1 MRGKRIP
8 CLLPVEKQVMRNP
21 LDIIDALH
29 KKALLENSGVNPDA
43 LQLPPWPDDMRA
55 LPNDWARSALFSVRN
70 KRIPRAA
77 LKNAEVFHIHKQVKI
92 TFTGIELRAEDDE
105 LVWQQIIDYAKPR
118 PLGGLVEFSYYQLC
132 KDLDW
137 PINGR
142 YYQKAEDC
150 LSRLQA
156 TAIKITTQRI
166 GTLSL
171 SMIDKFAV
179 VEPGAAKARCQVNI
193 DPRMIYLFA
202 GSHFAQ
208 IEWSHYRG
216 LSPISRRLYDYIASH
231 RAPYPIKLEIFR
243 RLCGSDSARSAK
255 WAEQVRNACAE
266 IETAG
271 LVRKAWVEADS
282 ICCERY

>member
-1 MRGKRIP
+1 MITSFAFPQASGTSRS
-8 CLLPVEKQVMRNP
+8 
-21 LDIIDALH
+21 LDWQGIHAGN
-29 KKALLENSGVNPDA
+29 NS
-43 LQLPPWPDDMRA
+43 
-55 LPNDWARSALFSVRN
+55 
-70 KRIPRAA
+70 
-77 LKNAEVFHIHKQVKI
+77 
-92 TFTGIELRAEDDE
+92 
-105 LVWQQIIDYAKPR
+105 IDYAKR
-118 PLGGLVEFSYYQLC
+118 LPLGSLVEFSYYQLC

-142 YYQKAEDC
+142 YYQRAEDC

-156 TAIKITTQRI
+156 TAIKITTQRV

-179 VEPGAAKARCQVNI
+179 AELGSGKARCQVHI

-208 IEWSHYRG
+208 VEWIRYRA

-231 RAPYPIKLEIFR
+231 RAPYPLKLGVFR
-243 RLCGSDSARSAK
+243 QLCGSDSARAAK
-255 WAEQVRNACAE
+255 WAEQTRNACAE
-266 IETAG
+266 IQTAG

>member
-1 MRGKRIP
+1 
-8 CLLPVEKQVMRNP
+8 MRNP
-21 LDIIDALH
+21 LDVIATLH
-29 KKALLENSGVNPDA
+29 KKALLQNSGINPDA

-70 KRIPRAA
+70 KRTPRAA

-92 TFTGIELRAEDDE
+92 SFTGIELRADDDE
-105 LVWQQIIDYAKPR
+105 LVWQQIIDYAKPL
-118 PLGGLVEFSYYQLC
+118 PLGSLLEFSYYQLC

-142 YYQKAEDC
+142 YYQRAEDC

-156 TAIKITTQRI
+156 TAIKITTDRI
-166 GTLSL
+166 GTVSL

-179 VEPGAAKARCQVNI
+179 AEPGSGKARCQIQI

-208 IEWSHYRG
+208 VEWVRYRA
-216 LSPISRRLYDYIASH
+216 LSPVSRRLYDYIASH
-231 RAPYPIKLEIFR
+231 RAPYPIKLETFR
-243 RLCGSDSARSAK
+243 RLCGSDSARPAK

-266 IETAG
+266 IETSG
-271 LVRKAWVEADS
+271 LVRKAWVEANNV
-282 ICCERY
+282 CCERY